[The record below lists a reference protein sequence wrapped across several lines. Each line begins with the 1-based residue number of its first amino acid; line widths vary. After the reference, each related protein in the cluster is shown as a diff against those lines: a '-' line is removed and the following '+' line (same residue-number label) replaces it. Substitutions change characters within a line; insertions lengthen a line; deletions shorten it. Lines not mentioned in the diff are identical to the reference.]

1 MKISGKIKLTAYAI
15 YLTLFLAPTF
25 IRAADAASIVM
36 SVLQKISPGQ
46 WQGDYSFTNYRTDGT
61 QHSYRLS
68 VKARD
73 SRTVFVLFLEPAR
86 EAGRQ
91 LLNRNGEIWSYLP
104 DSRKIVR
111 LADRDS
117 IGNGDFNNSD
127 VLRMNWLDDY
137 NLEIVKE
144 SPKQY
149 VIDMKAKAGGRAT
162 YHKVRLWV
170 SKNGQQPIQQ
180 YFYDE
185 SGHHLK
191 SLKYRDER
199 NFHGI
204 VRPSQLVMENVIT
217 GQRTLL
223 KVKDFSKTSGITES
237 RFRQEN
243 LGK

>member
-1 MKISGKIKLTAYAI
+1 MKITREIKLAAYAI
-15 YLTLFLAPTF
+15 SLSLFLAPTS
-25 IRAADAASIVM
+25 IMAADAVSVVK

-46 WQGDYSFTNYRTDGT
+46 WQADYNFTNYRTDGT
-61 QHSYRLS
+61 QHSYRLNI
-68 VKARD
+68 KARD
-73 SRTVFVLFLEPAR
+73 SRTIFVLFLEPAR

-91 LLNRNGEIWSYLP
+91 LLNRDGEIWSYLP

-127 VLRMNWLDDY
+127 VLKMNWLDDY
-137 NLEIVKE
+137 NVEIAKE
-144 SPKQY
+144 STKQY
-149 VIDMKAKAGGRAT
+149 VIDMKAKAGGKAT
-162 YHKVRLWV
+162 YHMMRLWV
-170 SKNGQQPIQQ
+170 SKSGLQPIQQ

-204 VRPSQLVMENVIT
+204 VRPSQLIMENVIT

-223 KVKDFSKTSGITES
+223 KVKDFSKASGLPES